1 MIKCG
6 AWVYARIGDTALH
19 VLDYVLF
26 AHGPIEIDF
35 ANTLSH
41 YKSNKSYIRLIN
53 TCSAFQSAGP
63 ACGA

>member
-6 AWVYARIGDTALH
+6 AWVYARIGDTVLH

-41 YKSNKSYIRLIN
+41 YKSNKSYKYKVN
-53 TCSAFQSAGP
+53 
-63 ACGA
+63 